1 MIDFDRVIDR
11 TNTGST
17 KWNKYSGKDILPFWV
32 ADMDFAAP
40 PQVLAA
46 LKQRIEHG
54 IFGYTRASD
63 TLSDA
68 FLSWLLKEY
77 HWEVPA
83 EWLVWLPGVVPGFNL
98 ACRSAGVPGDGVM
111 MSVPVYY
118 PFLSAPE
125 NSSRKAIYVEK
136 HLVNGRWEMDF
147 ESMEALYTKRCKMF
161 LLCNP
166 HNPTGRIYT
175 REELS
180 QLAEFC
186 IAKNMLICSDEI
198 HCSIL
203 LDKNKPHL
211 PIASLS
217 NDIAQ
222 QSITLY
228 SPTKA
233 FNIPGLSCAIA
244 VIPNKKLRLRFEN
257 SYAGLISG
265 ISPLAL
271 TATET
276 AFTNPGSWIKDLGDY
291 LRNNRGLLQS
301 AIDALPGVS
310 AIPAEATYL
319 AWIDI
324 RELQIKNP
332 GAYFESFG
340 LGLSVGKQFMGDGY
354 VRFNFGCPRK
364 TLEEGIKRFQKAVL
378 ARATELGV

>member
-1 MIDFDRVIDR
+1 MDFD
-11 TNTGST
+11 
-17 KWNKYSGKDILPFWV
+17 
-32 ADMDFAAP
+32 A
-40 PQVLAA
+40 
-46 LKQRIEHG
+46 
-54 IFGYTRASD
+54 
-63 TLSDA
+63 
-68 FLSWLLKEY
+68 
-77 HWEVPA
+77 
-83 EWLVWLPGVVPGFNL
+83 
-98 ACRSAGVPGDGVM
+98 
-111 MSVPVYY
+111 
-118 PFLSAPE
+118 
-125 NSSRKAIYVEK
+125 
-136 HLVNGRWEMDF
+136 
-147 ESMEALYTKRCKMF
+147 MEAQYTKRCRMF

-186 IAKNMLICSDEI
+186 IAKDMLICSDEI

-203 LDKNKPHL
+203 LDKNKRHL

-222 QSITLY
+222 RSISLY

-244 VIPNKKLRLRFEN
+244 VIPNKKQRLKFEN

-271 TATET
+271 AATET
-276 AFTNPGSWIKDLGDY
+276 AFTNPGTWIEDLTDY
-291 LRNNRGLLQS
+291 LRNNRNLLQS
-301 AIDALPGVS
+301 AVDTLPDVT

-324 RELQIKNP
+324 RKLQLKNP

-340 LGLSVGKQFMGDGY
+340 LGLSVGKQFMGDGF

-364 TLEEGIKRFQKAVL
+364 TLEQGIKRFQKAVL
-378 ARATELGV
+378 ARATELGD